1 MQFLNRIRK
10 PEKKGKSK
18 SVRASIL
25 IFLLG
30 IALGIISKWLDG
42 LGLDSAVWWQ
52 RAIEKM
58 RLPQILSEL
67 PVWVFLALV
76 FAVYSSSALKAAVN
90 AFLLFAGSCAAYHI
104 WSVVFSGFDPGSYM
118 LIWYALTILSPF
130 LAAVCWY
137 AKGKGAVPVII
148 DTLIIAVMY
157 NLCFAVGWI
166 YVGFKG
172 IFEALLFAAVIAV
185 LYRDAAQAAISLAAG
200 TVIGFLICRLPVFPK

>member
-18 SVRASIL
+18 FVRASIL

-76 FAVYSSSALKAAVN
+76 IAVYSSSALKAAVN
-90 AFLLFAGSCAAYHI
+90 AFCCSREAA
-104 WSVVFSGFDPGSYM
+104 P
-118 LIWYALTILSPF
+118 LTISGL
-130 LAAVCWY
+130 
-137 AKGKGAVPVII
+137 
-148 DTLIIAVMY
+148 
-157 NLCFAVGWI
+157 
-166 YVGFKG
+166 
-172 IFEALLFAAVIAV
+172 
-185 LYRDAAQAAISLAAG
+185 
-200 TVIGFLICRLPVFPK
+200 